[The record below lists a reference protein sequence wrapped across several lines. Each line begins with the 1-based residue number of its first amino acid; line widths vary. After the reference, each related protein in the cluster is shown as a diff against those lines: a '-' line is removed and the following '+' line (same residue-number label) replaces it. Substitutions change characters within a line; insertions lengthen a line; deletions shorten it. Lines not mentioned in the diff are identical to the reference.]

1 MKLYLQSA
9 YYMVGDQYMLVVTGI
24 AQARS
29 L

>member
-9 YYMVGDQYMLVVTGI
+9 YYMVGAQYMLVVTGT
-24 AQARS
+24 AQVWS